1 MQKSTIYKIYGIA
14 LLTTSAMLLLFVF
27 LNLHFDGSIWQTMQQ
42 SKSALTAEYC
52 ELDHYAH
59 FFRQSINTY
68 SNLAYFFL
76 GMIVVLISFYDKKD
90 KTENKNLVQQFPFI
104 SCFFGVCL
112 IYLSIGSAFFHAS
125 LTWIGQRIDMNATY
139 SICIVLIGISYYRLL
154 IKENAS
160 NQFKR
165 IFVGCLFLIILLFIQ
180 IHLLI
185 SSLYLLPF
193 LILLIICGTV
203 LNYLQNKPNF
213 NISFAILSLLLM
225 IGAFILRTMD
235 VQKIAC
241 DPTSVYQ
248 GHALWHFFTGMSA
261 FLLYWFYRSERLK
274 TYS

>member
-274 TYS
+274 SYS

>member
-165 IFVGCLFLIILLFIQ
+165 IFVGCLFLIILLFI
-180 IHLLI
+180 
-185 SSLYLLPF
+185 
-193 LILLIICGTV
+193 
-203 LNYLQNKPNF
+203 
-213 NISFAILSLLLM
+213 
-225 IGAFILRTMD
+225 
-235 VQKIAC
+235 
-241 DPTSVYQ
+241 
-248 GHALWHFFTGMSA
+248 
-261 FLLYWFYRSERLK
+261 
-274 TYS
+274 